1 MFVHVTA
8 VGKAG
13 LRDLNAGDRLEYTI
27 EIDERSK
34 RPCAAN
40 LKLI

>member
-1 MFVHVTA
+1 MFVHISA
-8 VGKAG
+8 IGKAG
-13 LRDLNAGDRLEYTI
+13 IRELNAGDRVEYSV
-27 EIDERSK
+27 ELDERSK